1 MSSEAPIL
9 FCIFSLVTKP
19 RNATLQKG
27 PEARCRPEQE
37 RLTRQCLQKARAAEL
52 NAARAR
58 KAAQMQS
65 IEDEIPDLSG
75 PVSLGTYKF
84 TRRGRGKKYE
94 THKLSELQEMQ
105 GDEREGENKVT
116 ELTKTSF
123 NHPNFTP
130 PPPPTT
136 TTFSSSQLSHHPT
149 QHHKDVEVKDA
160 RINDSILVSFNDPS
174 SDRRTF
180 PELSRPQYG
189 KTDQSHFA
197 TQFPGA
203 INSIY
208 TDKQSS
214 QASRQVNP
222 SIPPDQDC
230 RSIQNSYALINPD
243 TSSSQ
248 TTETSCPPENLNL
261 NQHFSGTVYSHQQ
274 SLHPASGQADSPFTH
289 QHRSST
295 QSLDAPIKID
305 RPALQT
311 STKANHSFSVSG
323 YQGKPL
329 QQYRQLARSL
339 DDLIKTDRRE
349 SNGSGQSTFPFPP
362 QEFQPPDTESLNST
376 NFLVTQEQGSPAVT
390 QIYRPGSSRRYSST
404 TSLPLPDTLQTAS
417 FNLETNQWDPDSPKV
432 IMAARTPASNSIR
445 GGHSGGPSSRQS
457 LSHMSQGSKEI
468 GIPHA
473 IVTTT
478 KAGRPYTNPYSP
490 IDPRISAARP
500 TVRESPSGHA
510 ILEAQY
516 HGSDKLQRQENLRY
530 IGQEQAHHGFP
541 EQDTYRHPEESLDDP
556 FQDYPKIAHQTRRIQ
571 SSNYAE
577 HAAQQAGYGEPSNHG
592 HQQPASTY
600 TSLSNASPYVPN
612 ARQVLQDPHSGISP
626 NQGQRSVFEQQS
638 IVDARTRKAGTAPLE
653 QHFAYEQKPVIN
665 LRASVRLP
673 AVRGTSTQQS
683 VVLPERKFEGLFVEE
698 STAKNIQEPGCRPA
712 ESANQANPGR
722 LSHAIPIRDP
732 AAYTGAGLTTR
743 RNQEALRQNLDTVVA
758 SSQGITG
765 SARTVMNDPHQA
777 RRPSSTATDTT
788 ITGSTLRAQAPSY
801 ESVPTYLS
809 ATTASASMMPTQMT
823 THLKRTLQGELQP
836 VRGNA
841 GNVFRGHERAA
852 TNSEPM
858 YLRESYRA
866 PAIPPG
872 FHRDASAYPENP
884 TRLPAEAIGAGNAF
898 MNEIMREVPN
908 KKTPQQRQED
918 AVNWFRHDSRDL
930 SHAAAILSRESMNKI
945 NPERF
950 PLEDTSRRTVG
961 QLANDSQDDDPND
974 RARQVATPRPIGHG
988 RPAGF
993 VTPPSTHG
1001 RRQAGSQA
1009 PFSTLTGITSVNDTD
1024 GMRRLGRKSLDEDVQ
1039 AIEGMMA
1046 GVFSNLM
1053 TAKNGPYD
1061 YTNHYAPPPAY
1072 AIDHNVRNDHTLFDP
1087 QWFATAPPAR
1097 VGRDPRREQGEYED
1111 PTQGSAGRRG
1121 DHVRGD
1127 FGRLD
1132 SGGRGCGAGRGWGR
1146 I

>member
-1 MSSEAPIL
+1 
-9 FCIFSLVTKP
+9 
-19 RNATLQKG
+19 
-27 PEARCRPEQE
+27 
-37 RLTRQCLQKARAAEL
+37 
-52 NAARAR
+52 
-58 KAAQMQS
+58 MQS

-94 THKLSELQEMQ
+94 THELSELQEMQ
-105 GDEREGENKVT
+105 DEKREGETKVT
-116 ELTKTSF
+116 EVTTTSS
-123 NHPNFTP
+123 NPPTFT

-136 TTFSSSQLSHHPT
+136 TTFSSSQLSHPPA

-160 RINDSILVSFNDPS
+160 QIKDSTLDSFNDRS

-180 PELSRPQYG
+180 PEPSPPQYD

-197 TQFPGA
+197 TQFSSA
-203 INSIY
+203 ISSIY
-208 TDKQSS
+208 TDKKGA
-214 QASRQVNP
+214 QAPGQAYP
-222 SIPPDQDC
+222 TYPPGQDC
-230 RSIQNSYALINPD
+230 ASNQKFYALINPD

-248 TTETSCPPENLNL
+248 TTGSHQVSCPPENLSS
-261 NQHFSGTVYSHQQ
+261 NQPLSATVRGNQQ
-274 SLHPASGQADSPFTH
+274 SLHPASGQADSPFTQQDH
-289 QHRSST
+289 SSD
-295 QSLDAPIKID
+295 QNLNAPIGID
-305 RPALQT
+305 RPLLQA
-311 STKANHSFSVSG
+311 STEADHLFSVTD
-323 YQGKPL
+323 YQAKPL
-329 QQYRQLARSL
+329 QRYHQLARSL
-339 DDLIKTDRRE
+339 DDLIKKDRRN
-349 SNGSGQSTFPFPP
+349 SNVSGPATFPFPP
-362 QEFQPPDTESLNST
+362 QDFQLSDSQSHKTT
-376 NFLVTQEQGSPAVT
+376 NFLVTQEQGSPPLT
-390 QIYRPGSSRRYSST
+390 QVYRPASSETYSST
-404 TSLPLPDTLQTAS
+404 ISLPLPDTLQTAT
-417 FNLETNQWDPDSPKV
+417 FNIETKQWDPDSPKD

-457 LSHMSQGSKEI
+457 LGHMSQGSKEI

-500 TVRESPSGHA
+500 TVKESPSGHT
-510 ILEAQY
+510 ILEPQN
-516 HGSDKLQRQENLRY
+516 HGTNTFLQRQENLRY
-530 IGQEQAHHGFP
+530 IGQEQAHYGLS
-541 EQDTYRHPEESLDDP
+541 EQDIYGHPEESLDDP
-556 FQDYPKIAHQTRRIQ
+556 FQDYPKPAHQTRRIQ

-577 HAAQQAGYGEPSNHG
+577 HAAQQAAYGESSNYG

-612 ARQVLQDPHSGISP
+612 ARQALQDPHSGISP
-626 NQGQRSVFEQQS
+626 NQGQRSVFEQHS
-638 IVDARTRKAGTAPLE
+638 IVDPRTRNAGTAALE
-653 QHFAYEQKPVIN
+653 QHSAYEQRSVIN
-665 LRASVRLP
+665 PRASVRLP

-683 VVLPERKFEGLFVEE
+683 VILPERKYEGLFVEE
-698 STAKNIQEPGCRPA
+698 SIAKKNQEQGRRPV
-712 ESANQANPGR
+712 ESAVQPNPGK

-743 RNQEALRQNLDTVVA
+743 RNQEALRQNFDTIIA
-758 SSQGITG
+758 SSQGMTG

-777 RRPSSTATDTT
+777 RRPSSTATDAT
-788 ITGSTLRAQAPSY
+788 ITESTLRAQAPSY
-801 ESVPTYLS
+801 ESVPGQLS
-809 ATTASASMMPTQMT
+809 ATATSASMMPTQMT
-823 THLKRTLQGELQP
+823 THPKKTLQGELQP

-841 GNVFRGHERAA
+841 GNALRGHERAA
-852 TNSEPM
+852 ANSEPM
-858 YLRESYRA
+858 YLRESCRA

-872 FHRDASAYPENP
+872 FHRDASAYTESS
-884 TRLPAEAIGAGNAF
+884 RLPAEAIGAGNAF
-898 MNEIMREVPN
+898 MNQVTREVPN
-908 KKTPQQRQED
+908 KKTPQQSQED
-918 AVNWFRHDSRDL
+918 AVKWFRHDSRDL
-930 SHAAAILSRESMNKI
+930 SHAAAILPRELMNKI
-945 NPERF
+945 NPEQF

-961 QLANDSQDDDPND
+961 QLANDSQDDDPDD

-1001 RRQAGSQA
+1001 PRQARSQA
-1009 PFSTLTGITSVNDTD
+1009 PFSTLTGVTSVNDTE
-1024 GMRRLGRKSLDEDVQ
+1024 GMRRSGRKFLDDDAQ
-1039 AIEGMMA
+1039 AIERMMA

-1072 AIDHNVRNDHTLFDP
+1072 AIDHNVRNNHTFFDP

-1121 DHVRGD
+1121 DHVRAD
-1127 FGRLD
+1127 FGRHD
-1132 SGGRGCGAGRGWGR
+1132 SGGRGCGGGRGWGR

>member
-1 MSSEAPIL
+1 
-9 FCIFSLVTKP
+9 
-19 RNATLQKG
+19 
-27 PEARCRPEQE
+27 
-37 RLTRQCLQKARAAEL
+37 
-52 NAARAR
+52 
-58 KAAQMQS
+58 MQS

-105 GDEREGENKVT
+105 EDEREGENKVT
-116 ELTKTSF
+116 ELTKTSS
-123 NHPNFTP
+123 NHPTFTP
-130 PPPPTT
+130 PTSTT
-136 TTFSSSQLSHHPT
+136 TTFSSSQLSHPPV
-149 QHHKDVEVKDA
+149 QHRKDVEAKDTQ
-160 RINDSILVSFNDPS
+160 IKGSVLNSFNNPS

-180 PELSRPQYG
+180 PGTGPPQYD
-189 KTDQSHFA
+189 KIDQSHFA
-197 TQFPGA
+197 PQFPSA
-203 INSIY
+203 ISSID
-208 TDKQSS
+208 TDNQGT
-214 QASRQVNP
+214 QASGQGNP
-222 SIPPDQDC
+222 SFPPGQDC
-230 RSIQNSYALINPD
+230 CSNQHSYALINPD

-248 TTETSCPPENLNL
+248 TTGSIQISCPPENLTS
-261 NQHFSGTVYSHQQ
+261 NQHLSGTVYPHQQ
-274 SLHPASGQADSPFTH
+274 SLHPTFGQADSSFTH
-289 QHRSST
+289 HDHSST
-295 QSLDAPIKID
+295 QNLNAPIKID

-311 STKANHSFSVSG
+311 STHANHSFSVSNHQV
-323 YQGKPL
+323 YPL
-329 QQYRQLARSL
+329 QRYRQLARSL
-339 DDLIKTDRRE
+339 DDLIQKDRRNL
-349 SNGSGQSTFPFPP
+349 NGSGQATFPFPT
-362 QEFQPPDTESLNST
+362 QDFQLPDSQSHKSY
-376 NFLVTQEQGSPAVT
+376 NFLVTQEHGSPALT
-390 QIYRPGSSRRYSST
+390 QIHRPASSERQSST
-404 TSLPLPDTLQTAS
+404 VSLPLPDTLRTAT
-417 FNLETNQWDPDSPKV
+417 FNLETSQWDPDSPKD
-432 IMAARTPASNSIR
+432 IMAARTPADNSIR

-457 LSHMSQGSKEI
+457 LSHMSQGSKDI

-490 IDPRISAARP
+490 IDPRISTARP

-510 ILEAQY
+510 ILEPHY
-516 HGSDKLQRQENLRY
+516 HGSDKVQRQENLQY
-530 IGQEQAHHGFP
+530 IGQGQAHYGP
-541 EQDTYRHPEESLDDP
+541 SEQDICGHPEDSLDDP
-556 FQDYPKIAHQTRRIQ
+556 FQDYPKPAHQPRRIQ

-577 HAAQQAGYGEPSNHG
+577 HAAQQVAYGESSNYG

-600 TSLSNASPYVPN
+600 TSLSNASSYVPN
-612 ARQVLQDPHSGISP
+612 ARQALQDPHSGISP
-626 NQGQRSVFEQQS
+626 NQGQRSIFEQQS
-638 IVDARTRKAGTAPLE
+638 IVDPRTRKAGTAPLE
-653 QHFAYEQKPVIN
+653 QHSAYEQKIGIN
-665 LRASVRLP
+665 PRASVRLP

-683 VVLPERKFEGLFVEE
+683 VVLPERKYESLFVED
-698 STAKNIQEPGCRPA
+698 STAKKIQEQGRHPV
-712 ESANQANPGR
+712 ESADQPNPGR

-758 SSQGITG
+758 SSQGMTG

-801 ESVPTYLS
+801 ESVPLQLS
-809 ATTASASMMPTQMT
+809 ATATSASMMPIQMT
-823 THLKRTLQGELQP
+823 THLKKTLQGEVQP

-841 GNVFRGHERAA
+841 GNALRGHERAA
-852 TNSEPM
+852 ANSEPM
-858 YLRESYRA
+858 YIRESCRA

-872 FHRDASAYPENP
+872 FHRDVSAYIENP
-884 TRLPAEAIGAGNAF
+884 RLPAEAIGAGNAF
-898 MNEIMREVPN
+898 MNEVMRAVPN
-908 KKTPQQRQED
+908 KKTPQQSQDD
-918 AVNWFRHDSRDL
+918 AVKWFRHDSRDL
-930 SHAAAILSRESMNKI
+930 SHAAAILPRESMNRI

-950 PLEDTSRRTVG
+950 PLEDTTRRTVG
-961 QLANDSQDDDPND
+961 QLANDSQDDDPDD

-993 VTPPSTHG
+993 ITPPSTHSL
-1001 RRQAGSQA
+1001 RQAGSQA
-1009 PFSTLTGITSVNDTD
+1009 PFSTLTGVTSVNDKER
-1024 GMRRLGRKSLDEDVQ
+1024 MRRSGRKFLDEDAQ

-1072 AIDHNVRNDHTLFDP
+1072 AIDHNVRNDHTFFDP

-1127 FGRLD
+1127 FVRHD
-1132 SGGRGCGAGRGWGR
+1132 SGGRGGSGGRWGR

>member
-1 MSSEAPIL
+1 
-9 FCIFSLVTKP
+9 
-19 RNATLQKG
+19 
-27 PEARCRPEQE
+27 
-37 RLTRQCLQKARAAEL
+37 
-52 NAARAR
+52 
-58 KAAQMQS
+58 MQS

-105 GDEREGENKVT
+105 QDEREGENRVT
-116 ELTKTSF
+116 ELTKPSS
-123 NHPNFTP
+123 NQPNFTP

-136 TTFSSSQLSHHPT
+136 TTFSSSQLSHPHT

-160 RINDSILVSFNDPS
+160 RINHSILVSFNDPS
-174 SDRRTF
+174 SDRRAF
-180 PELSRPQYG
+180 PEPSLPQYG

-197 TQFPGA
+197 TQVSSA

-208 TDKQSS
+208 TNKQST
-214 QASRQVNP
+214 QASEQVDP
-222 SIPPDQDC
+222 SIPPGQHC
-230 RSIQNSYALINPD
+230 CSSQNSYALINPD

-248 TTETSCPPENLNL
+248 TTETSCPPENLISD
-261 NQHFSGTVYSHQQ
+261 QHFSVTVYPHQQ
-274 SLHPASGQADSPFTH
+274 SLHPASGQAHSPFTH
-289 QHRSST
+289 QDHSST
-295 QSLDAPIKID
+295 QSLNAPIKID
-305 RPALQT
+305 RPALQA

-339 DDLIKTDRRE
+339 DDLIKTDRRT
-349 SNGSGQSTFPFPP
+349 SNGSGQAKFPFPP
-362 QEFQPPDTESLNST
+362 QEFQLPDTESHNST
-376 NFLVTQEQGSPAVT
+376 NFLVTQEQGSPALT

-404 TSLPLPDTLQTAS
+404 TSLPLPDTLQTAA

-432 IMAARTPASNSIR
+432 IMAARTPANNSIR

-490 IDPRISAARP
+490 IDPRISTARP

-530 IGQEQAHHGFP
+530 IGQEQAHHGFS
-541 EQDTYRHPEESLDDP
+541 EQEFYRHPEEPLDDP
-556 FQDYPKIAHQTRRIQ
+556 FQDYPKPAHQTRRTQ

-577 HAAQQAGYGEPSNHG
+577 HAAQQAGYGEPSNYG

-600 TSLSNASPYVPN
+600 TSLANASSYVPN
-612 ARQVLQDPHSGISP
+612 ARQALQDPHSGTSP

-653 QHFAYEQKPVIN
+653 QHSAYEQRPVIN
-665 LRASVRLP
+665 PRASVRLP

-683 VVLPERKFEGLFVEE
+683 VVLPERKYEGLFVEE
-698 STAKNIQEPGCRPA
+698 STAKNIQEQGCRPA
-712 ESANQANPGR
+712 QSADQPNPGR

-758 SSQGITG
+758 SSQGMTG

-801 ESVPTYLS
+801 ASVPVQLS
-809 ATTASASMMPTQMT
+809 ATTTSASMMPTQMT
-823 THLKRTLQGELQP
+823 THQKRTLQGELQP

-841 GNVFRGHERAA
+841 GNAFGGYERAA

-872 FHRDASAYPENP
+872 FHRDASAYTENP

-918 AVNWFRHDSRDL
+918 AVKWFRHDSRDL
-930 SHAAAILSRESMNKI
+930 SHAAAILPRESMNKI
-945 NPERF
+945 NPEKF

-974 RARQVATPRPIGHG
+974 RARQLATPRPIGHG

-993 VTPPSTHG
+993 ITPPSTHG

-1009 PFSTLTGITSVNDTD
+1009 PFSILTGLTSVNDTE
-1024 GMRRLGRKSLDEDVQ
+1024 GMRRSGRKSLDEDVQ

-1111 PTQGSAGRRG
+1111 PTQGSAGRRA

-1127 FGRLD
+1127 FGRHD
-1132 SGGRGCGAGRGWGR
+1132 SGGRGCGGGPGWGR